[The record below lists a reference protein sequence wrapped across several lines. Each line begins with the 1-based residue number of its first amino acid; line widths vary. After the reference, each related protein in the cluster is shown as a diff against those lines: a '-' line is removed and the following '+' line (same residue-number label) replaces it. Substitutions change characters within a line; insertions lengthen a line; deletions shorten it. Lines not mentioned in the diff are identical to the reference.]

1 MQLNTTNYSKV
12 PEHMRVEVTRV
23 LRREIFPSRG
33 IDMRGIE
40 GLRLQTL
47 SALQRGRGH
56 FRTEKGPLDLDFKRE
71 IEGYIRGLGFRDE
84 GAFSDDFIKKL
95 ATVIPKQK
103 EIEKKV
109 IRLVLKT
116 YKNLKD
122 LYVRRQGGADVAA
135 SVTRSLEALNDL
147 VRPDSELLERYRDQL
162 LVIEILKALG
172 IRSSE
177 LRSNIRNN
185 GYSLAT
191 TRAYITHKNPLN
203 RPNSNNQRLVTNNDG
218 RLRSEHSVYALV
230 RFFLWPIYYKK
241 KYKFSYVKT
250 IVPANINPDY
260 LTLNNFKNGN
270 KVIGYGDD
278 PKYHEYV
285 SQNSFRKLAKMTP
298 TEAFLLR
305 SKNKRVP
312 LFKHPTIRNRFVTQ
326 HDLRFITLNI
336 NTNRRYNK
344 AAVKIQSR
352 YKGGKYRNTQIKIAN
367 EAEKKLAAA
376 KAKFNQAKKLRDVI
390 TKRKNKSAS
399 KRRTLSA
406 SKRRTT
412 TRATASKNK

>member
-12 PEHMRVEVTRV
+12 PEHMRVEVKRV
-23 LRREIFPSRG
+23 LGLSMSRG
-33 IDMRGIE
+33 IEMRGIE

-47 SALQRGRGH
+47 SALQRGHGH
-56 FRTEKGPLDLDFKRE
+56 FETEKGPLDLDFKRE
-71 IEGYIRGLGFRDE
+71 IEGYIIGGLGFRGE
-84 GAFSDDFIKKL
+84 GAFADDFIKKL
-95 ATVIPKQK
+95 VTVIPKQK

-135 SVTRSLEALNDL
+135 SVTRSLEALDDL
-147 VRPDSELLERYRDQL
+147 TRPDSELLERYRDQL

-203 RPNSNNQRLVTNNDG
+203 RPNSNNQTLVTNNDG
-218 RLRSEHSVYALV
+218 RLRSEHSIYALV

-260 LTLNNFKNGN
+260 VTLNNFKNGQM
-270 KVIGYGDD
+270 VVGFD
-278 PKYHEYV
+278 PKYHHYL
-285 SQNSFRKLAKMTP
+285 SQNSFRELTKMNP
-298 TEAFLLR
+298 REAFLLK
-305 SKNKRVP
+305 SKANSVP

-326 HDLRFITLNI
+326 HDLRFVTLNI

-344 AAVKIQSR
+344 AATKIQSR
-352 YKGGKYRNTQIKIAN
+352 FRGGKYRNTQIKIAN

-376 KAKFNQAKKLRDVI
+376 KAKFNQAKKLREVI
-390 TKRKNKSAS
+390 TKTRKKSPN
-399 KRRTLSA
+399 SA

-412 TRATASKNK
+412 TRATASKRRSPNK